1 VTPLQLMLQ
10 QLPQKQLQRL
20 MIQRLMLLKRLL
32 LLRQQ
37 LPSLNLEMHR
47 LLKRLR
53 QQQPLL
59 HYQ

>member
-1 VTPLQLMLQ
+1 MLQ

-53 QQQPLL
+53 QQPRLL

>member
-1 VTPLQLMLQ
+1 MLQ

-20 MIQRLMLLKRLL
+20 MIQRLKLLKRLR

-53 QQQPLL
+53 QQPRLL

>member
-1 VTPLQLMLQ
+1 MLQ

-20 MIQRLMLLKRLL
+20 MLLKRLR

-53 QQQPLL
+53 QQPRLL

>member
-1 VTPLQLMLQ
+1 MLQ
-10 QLPQKQLQRL
+10 PLPQKQLQTL
-20 MIQRLMLLKRLL
+20 MLQRLMLLKRQP
-32 LLRQQ
+32 LLRLQ

-53 QQQPLL
+53 QQLRLL